1 MEDATFTSD
10 WWAAFLGLNCQF
22 EVAVQDLDVD
32 RSFAEDP
39 RLEHAETVSTFVW
52 EPPSQDDDE
61 LFSVSCVAG
70 AGDNHSSSSESFVH
84 SVLRVDGD
92 VPCVQGCLH
101 KVPHPVPFQV
111 CILTADFVP
120 LNRWARELARV
131 ATSMPKLV
139 HPVGGTAALSQAA
152 RSALHLAGSK
162 AGSCRALA
170 GPFVPSCHRLD
181 FAHLDA
187 LSQPV
192 RLGGCTASSFC
203 HVDLANLD
211 AQSQPCGRMEQS
223 LSPIDCV
230 HLAALSPPVHP
241 ASSTAQSFLSVDSP
255 CPDAPLQRRCSVG
268 CTTPSLPA
276 VDFTHL
282 DARSQP
288 VHLVGS
294 TAQSFSPLDSAY
306 LAGSK
311 EGSCR
316 ALAGPLGFPGPVAV
330 PAEPPSLLCRP
341 GPPRPSDI
349 SKMCAGRVD
358 VLPEHL
364 ARYPVNE
371 IPLDQLGLFALEPS
385 NPRRQLRFSVFDRQ
399 RHHVHRTAAYGWSLQ
414 DLVAEAVRTAGERI
428 RCVQIIANHMPDLM
442 VPQLVL
448 TPEAALPNHHCVPLD
463 MRAFGGRPCTLL
475 LQPGMSTHD
484 VIREVV
490 AHCPGGPLFIPPSP
504 DQGYFLVDAQG
515 GVWDELPADLTQLQ
529 WLRLCNNQHGIATGM
544 AMDFDMEPPQPAAS
558 TTTTATWTQG
568 HDRVEF
574 VSFVLAGLGITV
586 RLHPQHIAQARVSD
600 SIADLIMS
608 IARQRQ
614 LPTRSRV
621 VLAAAQPIPIAP
633 QHITIIFTLYPDDTR
648 RHLILDPSADGSMA
662 QGISVDDNAWP
673 DELLG
678 PAQARQGFVIAVN
691 GVTQAAVRRVLH
703 NGDYAQVVRMP
714 QMHRVTPTDW
724 HYQLF
729 PELRLFA
736 FPIEVPRLQRATA
749 APLDTLVQTQ
759 VRDSFLRYLRE
770 RLAHRD
776 RVMGRPAAD
785 TQAIIVQGPNHAPAM
800 LYVPGR
806 ISPVLSEVEESISH
820 TGLFL
825 IGTTFADSCELTH
838 QHMPLFLS
846 IPPGTQNIGM
856 FVPAPTF
863 FFGYYQVWLPPGVS
877 PATLDLPVRRGFVL
891 DYPAVVRPAAAITQ
905 RRASAPTREQRRAA
919 LYGGTSMVQIPNYAA
934 KQDKRCHEYLRV
946 HDMQEECSCSNGHVV
961 CREVNEPSHD
971 LQPIGAL
978 MPARAAHAMVPTP
991 FGRRSLPRSPAVGAS
1006 ALVACTRPWL
1016 EPLPVPAPDPMLEC
1030 TTEQP
1035 KRCARQTLALQ
1046 DLLPGHDH
1054 QQEAR
1059 LCFATPSD
1067 NLRHALAPFRLD
1079 ALCRDMLPASHL
1091 HPAAAEMLAHLPP
1104 RNVELDAEAVMLFVD
1119 GSFEHAVAT
1128 WAVAVLVC
1136 QQGQWRW
1143 AGYQADAVP
1152 SALSP
1157 SSAYDGELFG
1167 QFVAHGIVASTEAP
1181 SVIFFDSTS
1190 ASLVATAQASTCAHT
1205 ALGRAVA
1212 SLHFLCHV
1220 EGCPP
1225 VAQYVKSHSGHP
1237 GNELADSIAKAI
1249 LKGRLAPAPLSDEH
1263 VVSYILQ
1270 GDFDTLWIH
1279 RAHNQ
1284 RGTWPQFD
1292 DHGEALPIVPW
1303 PQHSNVDTPAQWAFD
1318 SQAGTARLCRLKG
1331 QIATYNTLSA
1341 VSPLQR
1347 QCLSAFMRR
1356 HGILFAGFQEC
1367 RQASAGPVVQDGV
1380 LRLSSPSPEG
1390 RGGCQLWADL
1400 HALPG
1405 GNMQQFSV
1413 HYRHP
1418 RLLVVLYQTGGLRIA
1433 LVVGHAP
1440 DSTTPE
1446 EERAAW
1452 WELRLHSLPPNTAP
1466 ILLLDANA
1474 RYRAVQAEETAE
1486 VPTNANAHA
1495 FDALL
1500 QQYQLHR
1507 TPACD
1512 ANRLPYPT
1520 WRSPQGV
1527 WACLDYLAVPAIWRD
1542 GFQPLGVQPILDTHA
1557 GIDHQPVL
1565 AKISVTLSVPEPPKC
1580 RLNVDLMRSPA
1591 GVARIRETMRSLP
1604 DCPWHMDVD
1613 DHLAA
1618 INNHIHQCIRDH
1630 FLKPTTSAR
1639 KPGVS
1644 AFTMELLR
1652 AKRQCR
1658 RRHHRREDLHRRRLM
1673 AVCLQAWRDAGPGHQ
1688 AAPRCRPPD
1697 IQAHDRLCAEH
1708 IADMQRLCRH
1718 LRRSFK
1724 HDEAEYA
1731 RDMYQQARQAG
1742 PVQLA
1747 RVLRSVLR
1755 VGRSYK
1761 PPRIAQGI
1769 EGPNGLETDPHV
1781 IKQLFGD
1788 HFAAIEAAQP
1798 CQLRDLR
1805 QECVPAAGVQLLADG
1820 LPTPVALAS
1829 AFAGLQ
1835 HNKAPGLSSIPAEF
1849 YNACPIES
1857 AAVHL
1862 PLLHKMTTRGKCPL
1876 LWRGL
1881 LAVPLPKPNKP
1892 SHQVTGYRSIALQE
1906 PAAKAVSKSMRP
1918 ALVTGFQEVCLDSVG
1933 GARPDIATDFPAS
1946 GVQLHLRAL
1955 KRQGLSGSVVFV
1967 DGVSAFYAVRRELL
1981 FTDNLQTVLDR
1992 VQGLPVEAEV
2002 RQRFVQ
2008 GLKQHGA
2015 LASAKIP
2022 EAVQRLLK
2030 TTLGATWFTTAP
2042 ANSVAQHTSAGTI
2055 PGAPLAD
2062 LLFQFC
2068 LDLVLHALADHLEA
2082 EDIQARI
2089 FHDGA
2094 QLCSAAPL
2102 SWLDDLAIL
2111 LQAKSSDRAA
2121 TDASRATALVGQYLS
2136 IVGIQLNTQ
2145 AGKTEAIVVWHGPG
2159 SQAARY
2165 ETMICQGATV
2175 PLVLPSGET
2184 GRLRCVL
2191 NYVHLGT
2198 RREADGDLRSALDHR
2213 HCEARSVY
2221 KAVKQR
2227 LLTNQFLTL
2236 AERQALFAS
2245 LVISRF
2251 MHGSGTWLFT
2261 THGLQQRYH
2270 SLYMGLLRGAV
2281 RPLYGFSC
2289 TRLDADEVCTLMRA
2303 MMPEE
2308 ALAQS
2313 RVRVLAGLGR
2323 HGGRYLQAQ
2332 CAADPEW
2339 VTALRSDVSFIA
2351 KVLADES
2358 LQNYAAMLPGS
2369 NFEWIKSWPWSKEH
2383 TRAKLA
2389 AFRHAAIRSRQGW
2402 HAQVCHKA
2410 KAHNRVLELGACFYR
2425 LADPL
2430 PEHRIHPCPE
2440 CKAMFLTK
2448 AAAAAHRAA
2457 CHDIRSDAAFAVGT
2471 ACEVSRR
2478 QFWDTKRLSQHFRSS
2493 PRCAAVY
2500 READLQPTHREVL
2513 ADKRMPPHV
2522 LVGPAPWWSTM
2533 THEPSTPPDPTPNAV
2548 NYLQDLLALQVEHQV
2563 PLFFRMLACSVES
2576 QGRDVVLDAIQSV
2589 QGSDEW
2595 LLVVQVASVLGQDC
2609 ELHVFTA
2616 GQSMAAFQAGN
2627 LLLGPAAAVREL
2639 LAEGWRYL

>member
-1 MEDATFTSD
+1 M
-10 WWAAFLGLNCQF
+10 C
-22 EVAVQDLDVD
+22 
-32 RSFAEDP
+32 
-39 RLEHAETVSTFVW
+39 
-52 EPPSQDDDE
+52 
-61 LFSVSCVAG
+61 
-70 AGDNHSSSSESFVH
+70 
-84 SVLRVDGD
+84 
-92 VPCVQGCLH
+92 
-101 KVPHPVPFQV
+101 
-111 CILTADFVP
+111 
-120 LNRWARELARV
+120 
-131 ATSMPKLV
+131 
-139 HPVGGTAALSQAA
+139 
-152 RSALHLAGSK
+152 
-162 AGSCRALA
+162 
-170 GPFVPSCHRLD
+170 
-181 FAHLDA
+181 
-187 LSQPV
+187 
-192 RLGGCTASSFC
+192 
-203 HVDLANLD
+203 
-211 AQSQPCGRMEQS
+211 
-223 LSPIDCV
+223 
-230 HLAALSPPVHP
+230 
-241 ASSTAQSFLSVDSP
+241 
-255 CPDAPLQRRCSVG
+255 
-268 CTTPSLPA
+268 
-276 VDFTHL
+276 
-282 DARSQP
+282 
-288 VHLVGS
+288 VGS
-294 TAQSFSPLDSAY
+294 VT
-306 LAGSK
+306 
-311 EGSCR
+311 
-316 ALAGPLGFPGPVAV
+316 
-330 PAEPPSLLCRP
+330 
-341 GPPRPSDI
+341 
-349 SKMCAGRVD
+349 

-371 IPLDQLGLFALEPS
+371 IPLDQLGLFALEPG
-385 NPRRQLRFSVFDRQ
+385 NPRRQLRFSVFGRQ

-448 TPEAALPNHHCVPLD
+448 TPEAALPTHHCVPLD

-475 LQPGMSTHD
+475 LKPGMSTQD
-484 VIREVV
+484 VIREAVGL
-490 AHCPGGPLFIPPSP
+490 CPGGPLFTPPAP
-504 DQGYFLVDAQG
+504 DQEYFLVDAQG

-529 WLRLCNNQHGIATGM
+529 WLRLCSHQQGFNVGAAM
-544 AMDFDMEPPQPAAS
+544 ALEPEPHHPEAS

-568 HDRVEF
+568 HDKVEY

-586 RLHPQHIAQARVSD
+586 RLHPQHIAQVRVPD
-600 SIADLIMS
+600 SLADLIMA

-614 LPTRSRV
+614 LPARARIV
-621 VLAAAQPIPIAP
+621 IAAAQPIPLTP
-633 QHITIIFTLYPDDTR
+633 QHITIIFTLYPDDAR

-691 GVTQAAVRRVLH
+691 GVTHAAVWRVLH
-703 NGDYAQVVRMP
+703 NGDYTQVVRMP

-736 FPIEVPRLQRATA
+736 FPIEVPRLHRATA
-749 APLDTLVQTQ
+749 APLDALVQTQ
-759 VRDSFLRYLRE
+759 VRDSFLRYFRE

-800 LYVPGR
+800 LCVPGR
-806 ISPVLSEVEESISH
+806 ISPVLSEVEDSISH

-891 DYPAVVRPAAAITQ
+891 DYPETVRPAAAITQ
-905 RRASAPTREQRRAA
+905 RRASAPTREQRRAT
-919 LYGGTSMVQIPNYAA
+919 LYGGTALIQIPDYA
-934 KQDKRCHEYLRV
+934 DKRAKRCQAYLRA
-946 HDMQEECSCSNGHVV
+946 HDIQDECSCSAGQVV
-961 CREVNEPSHD
+961 CLDATVPGPNTESAETSISGHASH
-971 LQPIGAL
+971 IF
-978 MPARAAHAMVPTP
+978 VPTP
-991 FGRRSLPRSPAVGAS
+991 FGRRGVPRSPATAVGCQPQLDAS
-1006 ALVACTRPWL
+1006 V
-1016 EPLPVPAPDPMLEC
+1016 VPAPAPAP
-1030 TTEQP
+1030 QYAA
-1035 KRCARQTLALQ
+1035 ARPQSGVKQTLELHS
-1046 DLLPGHDH
+1046 LLPDHDSH
-1054 QQEAR
+1054 KEAQ

-1067 NLRHALAPFRLD
+1067 NLRHALAPFHLD
-1079 ALCRDMLPASHL
+1079 HLCREALPVSHL
-1091 HPAAAEMLAHLPP
+1091 HPAAAEMLARLPP
-1104 RNVELDAEAVMLFVD
+1104 RNDELAVEAIMLFVD
-1119 GSFEHAVAT
+1119 GSFEQAVST

-1136 QQGQWRW
+1136 QHGQWNW
-1143 AGYQADAVP
+1143 AGYLADAVP

-1167 QFVAHGIVASTEAP
+1167 QFVAHGIVASAEVPA
-1181 SVIFFDSTS
+1181 VIFFDSTS
-1190 ASLVATAQASTCAHT
+1190 ASLVATAHAATCAHT
-1205 ALGRAVA
+1205 ALSRAVA
-1212 SLHFLCHV
+1212 SLHFLCHIA
-1220 EGCPP
+1220 GCQP
-1225 VAQYVKSHSGHP
+1225 VAHYVKSHSGHP
-1237 GNELADSIAKAI
+1237 GNELADSVAKAV
-1249 LKGRLAPAPLSDEH
+1249 LKGRLEPASLNDEH
-1263 VVSYILQ
+1263 VVSYIMQ

-1279 RAHNQ
+1279 RAHD
-1284 RGTWPQFD
+1284 RCGTWPQFD
-1292 DHGEALPIVPW
+1292 DHGDAMPVVPW
-1303 PQHSNVDTPAQWAFD
+1303 QQHSRVDAPAQWSFD
-1318 SQAGTARLCRLKG
+1318 SQVDTARHCQLKG
-1331 QIATYNTLSA
+1331 RIASYNTLSA

-1347 QCLSAFMRR
+1347 QCLSTFMRR
-1356 HGILFAGFQEC
+1356 HGVLFAGFQEC
-1367 RQASAGPVVQDGV
+1367 RQASAGPIVQDGV
-1380 LRLSSPSPEG
+1380 LRLSGPSPEG

-1405 GNMQQFSV
+1405 GHMQQFSI
-1413 HYRHP
+1413 HFRHP
-1418 RLLVVLYQTGGLRIA
+1418 RLLVVLYQAGGLRIA
-1433 LVVGHAP
+1433 FVVGHSP
-1440 DSTTPE
+1440 DSTAPE
-1446 EERAAW
+1446 AERTAW
-1452 WELRLHSLPPNTAP
+1452 WDLLKARLHSLPPNTAP

-1474 RYRAVQAEETAE
+1474 RYRAPRADEQAE
-1486 VPTNANAHA
+1486 VPTNANAQA
-1495 FDALL
+1495 FDAVL
-1500 QQYQLHR
+1500 QDYQLSR

-1512 ANRLPYPT
+1512 AKGLPYPT

-1527 WACLDYLAVPAIWRD
+1527 WACLDYLAVPAIWQD
-1542 GFQPLGVQPILDTHA
+1542 GFSPLGVQPILDTHA

-1565 AKISVTLSVPEPPKC
+1565 AQISVNLLVPTQPKC

-1591 GVARIRETMRSLP
+1591 GMARIRETMRSLP
-1604 DCPWHMDVD
+1604 ACPWHMDVD
-1613 DHLAA
+1613 DHLMT
-1618 INNHIHQCIRDH
+1618 INAHIHQCIRDH
-1630 FLKPTTSAR
+1630 FLVPAKSAR

-1658 RRHHRREDLHRRRLM
+1658 RRHHRREGLHRRKLL
-1673 AVCLQAWRDAGPGHQ
+1673 AVCLQAWRAAGAGHQ
-1688 AAPRCRPPD
+1688 TELRFHPPD

-1724 HDEAEYA
+1724 YDEAEYA
-1731 RDMYQQARQAG
+1731 RTMYQQARQAG
-1742 PVQLA
+1742 PAQLA

-1769 EGPNGLETDPHV
+1769 EGPNGLETDPHA
-1781 IKQLFGD
+1781 IKQLFGE
-1788 HFAAIEAAQP
+1788 HFAAIEAAKP
-1798 CQLRDLR
+1798 CALRDLQ
-1805 QECVPAAGVQLLADG
+1805 QECAPAAGKRLLAAG
-1820 LPTPVALAS
+1820 LPTPVDLAS

-1849 YNACPIES
+1849 YKACPIEA

-1892 SHQVTGYRSIALQE
+1892 SNQVTGYRSIALQE

-1918 ALVTGFQEVCLDSVG
+1918 ALMTGFQEVCLDSVG
-1933 GARPDIATDFPAS
+1933 GARPDIATDYPAS

-1955 KRQGLSGSVVFV
+1955 KRQGVSGSVVFV

-1981 FTDNLQTVLDR
+1981 FTDNLQAVLDR
-1992 VQGLPVEAEV
+1992 VQALPVEDEV
-2002 RQRFVQ
+2002 RQRFVH

-2022 EAVQRLLK
+2022 EAVQRLLRA
-2030 TTLGATWFTTAP
+2030 TLNATWFTTDP

-2082 EDIQARI
+2082 EDIQARLV
-2089 FHDGA
+2089 HDGG
-2094 QLCSAAPL
+2094 QVSSATPL

-2111 LQAKSSDRAA
+2111 LQAKSPDRAA
-2121 TDASRATALVGQYLS
+2121 PDASRATALIGQYLS

-2159 SQAARY
+2159 CQAARY
-2165 ETMICQGATV
+2165 ETMVRQHATV
-2175 PLVLPSGET
+2175 PLALPNGEL

-2191 NYVHLGT
+2191 DYVHLGT

-2213 HCEARSVY
+2213 HGEARSVY

-2227 LLTNQFLTL
+2227 LLTNQFLSL
-2236 AERQALFAS
+2236 SERQTFFAS

-2251 MHGSGTWLFT
+2251 MHGSGTWLFPT
-2261 THGLQQRYH
+2261 TCLQQRYH
-2270 SLYMGLLRGAV
+2270 TLYMGLLRGAV

-2289 TRLDADEVCTLMRA
+2289 TRLEAEEVCTLLRA
-2303 MMPEE
+2303 MTPEE

-2323 HGGRYLQAQ
+2323 NGGHYLQAQ
-2332 CAADPEW
+2332 CAADSDW
-2339 VTALRSDVSFIA
+2339 ITALRSDVSHVA
-2351 KVLADES
+2351 KVLADDS
-2358 LQNYAAMLPGS
+2358 LQSYAAMLPDS
-2369 NFEWIKSWPWSKEH
+2369 NLAWIKSWPWSKER
-2383 TRAKLA
+2383 TRVRLA
-2389 AFRHAAIRSRQGW
+2389 AFRQAAIRSRQGR
-2402 HAQVCHKA
+2402 HAQVCTKA
-2410 KAHNRVLELGACFYR
+2410 KAHNRVVELGACFYR
-2425 LADPL
+2425 LVDPL
-2430 PEHRIHPCPE
+2430 PESRIHPCPE
-2440 CKAMFLTK
+2440 CNAMFLTK
-2448 AAAAAHRAA
+2448 SAAAAHRAA
-2457 CHDIRSDAAFAVGT
+2457 CHDVRSDAAFAVGT
-2471 ACEVSRR
+2471 ACEVCRR

-2500 READLQPTHREVL
+2500 READLQQTQREVL

-2533 THEPSTPPDPTPNAV
+2533 THEPSTPPVPTPNAV
-2548 NYLQDLLALQVEHQV
+2548 NYLHDLLNMRIEKQV

-2595 LLVVQVASVLGQDC
+2595 LLVVQVATVLGQDC

-2616 GQSMAAFQAGN
+2616 GRSMAAFQAGN
-2627 LLLGPAAAVREL
+2627 LLLGPAAAVREI
-2639 LAEGWRYL
+2639 LADGWLNL

>member
-1 MEDATFTSD
+1 MSLWDATGLSSSACSVEQRPYHSIVEDATFTSD
-10 WWAAFLGLNCQF
+10 WWAPFLGLNCQF

-32 RSFAEDP
+32 HSFAEDP

-61 LFSVSCVAG
+61 LFTVSCVAG
-70 AGDNHSSSSESFVH
+70 VRAGDIHSSSSESFVH
-84 SVLRVDGD
+84 SVLRVDGE

-192 RLGGCTASSFC
+192 HLGGCTASSFC

-255 CPDAPLQRRCSVG
+255 RPDVPLQRRCSVG

-349 SKMCAGRVD
+349 SKMYAGRVD

-475 LQPGMSTHD
+475 LQPGMSTQD

-490 AHCPGGPLFIPPSP
+490 AHCPSGPLFIPPAP

-961 CREVNEPSHD
+961 CREVNEPSRD

-978 MPARAAHAMVPTP
+978 MPARAAHAIVPTP

-1006 ALVACTRPWL
+1006 ALGACTRPRL
-1016 EPLPVPAPDPMLEC
+1016 EPLPVPDPDPMLEC

-1079 ALCRDMLPASHL
+1079 ALCRDMLSASHL

-1270 GDFDTLWIH
+1270 GDFDTVWIH

-1292 DHGEALPIVPW
+1292 DHGHNIVMLTLR
-1303 PQHSNVDTPAQWAFD
+1303 HS
-1318 SQAGTARLCRLKG
+1318 GHLTA
-1331 QIATYNTLSA
+1331 
-1341 VSPLQR
+1341 
-1347 QCLSAFMRR
+1347 
-1356 HGILFAGFQEC
+1356 
-1367 RQASAGPVVQDGV
+1367 
-1380 LRLSSPSPEG
+1380 
-1390 RGGCQLWADL
+1390 
-1400 HALPG
+1400 
-1405 GNMQQFSV
+1405 
-1413 HYRHP
+1413 
-1418 RLLVVLYQTGGLRIA
+1418 
-1433 LVVGHAP
+1433 
-1440 DSTTPE
+1440 
-1446 EERAAW
+1446 
-1452 WELRLHSLPPNTAP
+1452 
-1466 ILLLDANA
+1466 
-1474 RYRAVQAEETAE
+1474 
-1486 VPTNANAHA
+1486 
-1495 FDALL
+1495 
-1500 QQYQLHR
+1500 
-1507 TPACD
+1507 
-1512 ANRLPYPT
+1512 
-1520 WRSPQGV
+1520 
-1527 WACLDYLAVPAIWRD
+1527 
-1542 GFQPLGVQPILDTHA
+1542 
-1557 GIDHQPVL
+1557 
-1565 AKISVTLSVPEPPKC
+1565 
-1580 RLNVDLMRSPA
+1580 
-1591 GVARIRETMRSLP
+1591 
-1604 DCPWHMDVD
+1604 
-1613 DHLAA
+1613 
-1618 INNHIHQCIRDH
+1618 
-1630 FLKPTTSAR
+1630 
-1639 KPGVS
+1639 
-1644 AFTMELLR
+1644 
-1652 AKRQCR
+1652 
-1658 RRHHRREDLHRRRLM
+1658 
-1673 AVCLQAWRDAGPGHQ
+1673 
-1688 AAPRCRPPD
+1688 
-1697 IQAHDRLCAEH
+1697 
-1708 IADMQRLCRH
+1708 
-1718 LRRSFK
+1718 
-1724 HDEAEYA
+1724 
-1731 RDMYQQARQAG
+1731 
-1742 PVQLA
+1742 
-1747 RVLRSVLR
+1747 
-1755 VGRSYK
+1755 
-1761 PPRIAQGI
+1761 
-1769 EGPNGLETDPHV
+1769 
-1781 IKQLFGD
+1781 
-1788 HFAAIEAAQP
+1788 
-1798 CQLRDLR
+1798 
-1805 QECVPAAGVQLLADG
+1805 
-1820 LPTPVALAS
+1820 
-1829 AFAGLQ
+1829 
-1835 HNKAPGLSSIPAEF
+1835 
-1849 YNACPIES
+1849 
-1857 AAVHL
+1857 
-1862 PLLHKMTTRGKCPL
+1862 
-1876 LWRGL
+1876 
-1881 LAVPLPKPNKP
+1881 
-1892 SHQVTGYRSIALQE
+1892 
-1906 PAAKAVSKSMRP
+1906 RP
-1918 ALVTGFQEVCLDSVG
+1918 ALHG
-1933 GARPDIATDFPAS
+1933 
-1946 GVQLHLRAL
+1946 
-1955 KRQGLSGSVVFV
+1955 
-1967 DGVSAFYAVRRELL
+1967 YA
-1981 FTDNLQTVLDR
+1981 D
-1992 VQGLPVEAEV
+1992 
-2002 RQRFVQ
+2002 
-2008 GLKQHGA
+2008 
-2015 LASAKIP
+2015 
-2022 EAVQRLLK
+2022 
-2030 TTLGATWFTTAP
+2030 
-2042 ANSVAQHTSAGTI
+2042 
-2055 PGAPLAD
+2055 
-2062 LLFQFC
+2062 
-2068 LDLVLHALADHLEA
+2068 
-2082 EDIQARI
+2082 
-2089 FHDGA
+2089 
-2094 QLCSAAPL
+2094 
-2102 SWLDDLAIL
+2102 
-2111 LQAKSSDRAA
+2111 
-2121 TDASRATALVGQYLS
+2121 
-2136 IVGIQLNTQ
+2136 
-2145 AGKTEAIVVWHGPG
+2145 
-2159 SQAARY
+2159 
-2165 ETMICQGATV
+2165 
-2175 PLVLPSGET
+2175 
-2184 GRLRCVL
+2184 
-2191 NYVHLGT
+2191 
-2198 RREADGDLRSALDHR
+2198 
-2213 HCEARSVY
+2213 
-2221 KAVKQR
+2221 
-2227 LLTNQFLTL
+2227 
-2236 AERQALFAS
+2236 
-2245 LVISRF
+2245 
-2251 MHGSGTWLFT
+2251 
-2261 THGLQQRYH
+2261 
-2270 SLYMGLLRGAV
+2270 
-2281 RPLYGFSC
+2281 
-2289 TRLDADEVCTLMRA
+2289 
-2303 MMPEE
+2303 
-2308 ALAQS
+2308 
-2313 RVRVLAGLGR
+2313 
-2323 HGGRYLQAQ
+2323 
-2332 CAADPEW
+2332 
-2339 VTALRSDVSFIA
+2339 
-2351 KVLADES
+2351 
-2358 LQNYAAMLPGS
+2358 
-2369 NFEWIKSWPWSKEH
+2369 
-2383 TRAKLA
+2383 
-2389 AFRHAAIRSRQGW
+2389 
-2402 HAQVCHKA
+2402 
-2410 KAHNRVLELGACFYR
+2410 
-2425 LADPL
+2425 
-2430 PEHRIHPCPE
+2430 
-2440 CKAMFLTK
+2440 
-2448 AAAAAHRAA
+2448 
-2457 CHDIRSDAAFAVGT
+2457 
-2471 ACEVSRR
+2471 
-2478 QFWDTKRLSQHFRSS
+2478 
-2493 PRCAAVY
+2493 
-2500 READLQPTHREVL
+2500 
-2513 ADKRMPPHV
+2513 
-2522 LVGPAPWWSTM
+2522 
-2533 THEPSTPPDPTPNAV
+2533 
-2548 NYLQDLLALQVEHQV
+2548 
-2563 PLFFRMLACSVES
+2563 
-2576 QGRDVVLDAIQSV
+2576 
-2589 QGSDEW
+2589 
-2595 LLVVQVASVLGQDC
+2595 
-2609 ELHVFTA
+2609 
-2616 GQSMAAFQAGN
+2616 
-2627 LLLGPAAAVREL
+2627 
-2639 LAEGWRYL
+2639 